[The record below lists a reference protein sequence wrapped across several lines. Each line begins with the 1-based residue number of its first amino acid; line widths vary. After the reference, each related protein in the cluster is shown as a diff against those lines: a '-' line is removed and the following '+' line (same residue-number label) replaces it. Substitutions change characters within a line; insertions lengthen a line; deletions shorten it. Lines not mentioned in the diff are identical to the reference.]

1 MVDTVIAS
9 FVSFVSTN
17 IDDIFLLMILCAR
30 VTGKIEERKI
40 FAGRYVGT
48 GMLLAVSFLGIWG
61 LQSISG
67 NYLKLLGVIPM
78 VMGVRMW
85 IDHRKKG
92 ETACEG
98 EQNSVQETGV
108 LTTAL
113 ITISSGA
120 DNIGVYIP
128 MFAEYG
134 IADIIVV
141 IAVFAVMTAVW
152 NWLGKRLADLPL
164 VRKIIQ
170 RYKDAVVAVVFIIL
184 GAYILF
190 K

>member
-30 VTGKIEERKI
+30 VTGKMEERKI

-48 GMLLAVSFLGIWG
+48 GILLAVSILGILG
-61 LQSISG
+61 LRSISG
-67 NYLKLLGVIPM
+67 NYLNLLGVIPM
-78 VMGVRMW
+78 VMGVKIW

-98 EQNSVQETGV
+98 EQNSEQESGV

-128 MFAEYG
+128 MFAGYG
-134 IADIIVV
+134 IAEIIVV

-152 NWLGKRLADLPL
+152 NLLGKTLADLPL
-164 VRKIIQ
+164 IRQKMQ
-170 RYKDAVVAVVFIIL
+170 QYKEISVAVIFIIL
-184 GAYILF
+184 GVYILL